1 MIVLED
7 TFTRKTIKDM
17 MNLYCRSRKILS
29 VIRIF
34 LGIYSLI
41 LLLDEARR
49 LSLFFSVQDML
60 LLIISIAGF
69 WFAISGYKYWGY
81 LFFHGGIYY
90 RMKKDASLIV
100 RYTIDNEEII
110 REIPALNKKYVL
122 SWEQISRVESNEFC
136 YYFVFKPFSRYFII
150 RKECFTETAVTAL
163 DELIKNIFNNTSF
176 S

>member
-1 MIVLED
+1 
-7 TFTRKTIKDM
+7 M
-17 MNLYCRSRKILS
+17 MNFYCRSRKILS

-60 LLIISIAGF
+60 LLIISIEGF
-69 WFAISGYKYWGY
+69 WFAISGYKYWMY
-81 LFFHGGIYY
+81 LFFHGCIYY

>member
-1 MIVLED
+1 
-7 TFTRKTIKDM
+7 M
-17 MNLYCRSRKILS
+17 MNFYCRSRKILS

-60 LLIISIAGF
+60 LLIISIEGF

-110 REIPALNKKYVL
+110 RKIPALNKKYVL

-150 RKECFTETAVTAL
+150 RKECFNKTAVTAL

>member
-1 MIVLED
+1 
-7 TFTRKTIKDM
+7 
-17 MNLYCRSRKILS
+17 MNFYCRSRKILS

-60 LLIISIAGF
+60 LLIISIEGF

-163 DELIKNIFNNTSF
+163 DELIKNIFNNTSIGVQGVQTR
-176 S
+176 

>member
-1 MIVLED
+1 
-7 TFTRKTIKDM
+7 
-17 MNLYCRSRKILS
+17 MNFYCRSRKILS

-69 WFAISGYKYWGY
+69 WFAISGYKWGY

>member
-1 MIVLED
+1 
-7 TFTRKTIKDM
+7 M
-17 MNLYCRSRKILS
+17 MNFYCRSRKILS

-60 LLIISIAGF
+60 LLIISIEGF

-150 RKECFTETAVTAL
+150 RKECFNKTAVTAL

>member
-7 TFTRKTIKDM
+7 TFTRKKIKDM
-17 MNLYCRSRKILS
+17 MDFYCRSRKILS

-34 LGIYSLI
+34 AGIYFLI
-41 LLLDEARR
+41 LFLDEARR
-49 LSLFFSVQDML
+49 LSWFFSFQDML

-81 LFFHGGIYY
+81 LFSLGGIYY
-90 RMKKDASLIV
+90 RMKKGASLIV
-100 RYTIDNEEII
+100 RYTIDNKEIT

-122 SWEQISRVESNEFC
+122 SWEQISRVESNELY

-150 RKECFTETAVTAL
+150 PKDCFTETAVTAL
-163 DELIKNIFNNTSF
+163 DDLIKNNFNNISF

>member
-1 MIVLED
+1 
-7 TFTRKTIKDM
+7 
-17 MNLYCRSRKILS
+17 MNFYCRSRKILS

-60 LLIISIAGF
+60 LLIISIEGF

-110 REIPALNKKYVL
+110 RKIPALNKKYVL

-150 RKECFTETAVTAL
+150 RKECFNKTAVTAL